1 MRQFLAENWGNLASV
16 AGLLVSLGALF
27 FARSAAETAK
37 LVRRE
42 MRRYSLYDYLALLV
56 GRFQEILLMI
66 RLAKW
71 ENAQFRADDLSASL
85 TLAIAKWDNVLD
97 IKSKNR
103 LDNAKNLLRQIIMK
117 LNESEP
123 DGPDEEMKRYLLASA
138 NLALEQIISTQ
149 GQLSRDIE
157 TSGAKYERQG

>member
-1 MRQFLAENWGNLASV
+1 VREFLIENWGNLASV

-37 LVRRE
+37 LVRQE
-42 MRRYSLYDYLALLV
+42 MQRYNLYDYLAVLVAQFREFLL
-56 GRFQEILLMI
+56 LT

-71 ENAQFRADDLSASL
+71 EIVRLRADDLSASL
-85 TLAIAKWDNVLD
+85 SLAIAKWDNVFD
-97 IKSKNR
+97 IESKNR
-103 LDNAKNLLRQIIMK
+103 LDSARNLLRQIIMK

-123 DGPDEEMKRYLLASA
+123 RGPSEEIKKDLLTSA
-138 NLALEQIISTQ
+138 DLALEQIISTQ

-157 TSGAKYERQG
+157 TSGADYARQS